1 MAVHMSPAFRLL
13 LTTKNVFLRRNC
25 VVYSVEQIRS
35 VRALRRKPIRVL
47 FPEKEAETTRNQSK
61 SVVER
66 KSKER
71 RAEPKVL
78 SSSAEKETRSWRE
91 ETSAPKERTQ
101 ENSVK
106 YALSSGSN
114 HGPEGLCF
122 EKASPGDKRLA

>member
-1 MAVHMSPAFRLL
+1 MSPAFRLL

-66 KSKER
+66 

-91 ETSAPKERTQ
+91 ETSTPKERTQ